1 MASQKIC
8 NLWPYWKAGLTTAN
22 CTATA
27 GNPIVAQW
35 DPLAA
40 WDACPTAGTGGFVPN
55 SGGTGTLAGMP
66 RNFYFTTEAR
76 YLFRYTGP
84 SQLAFY
90 GDDDVWVFVNG
101 RLALDLGAPHERLQG
116 MVTVDAV
123 YGLEVGRTYEI
134 AVFHADRHPR
144 ESNYQL
150 TLSNFE
156 TTKSICEP
164 RCGDE
169 ITTLTEECDD
179 GDAMT
184 DTDGVVNTDGV
195 YGGCDTQCHFG
206 PFCGDGVVFTG
217 VNPET
222 NLPYEQCDRGRENT
236 ATYGTI
242 DGCSPSCQITPACG
256 DGIIDSAFGET
267 CDDGPS
273 NGMMGSSCTNACI
286 KIVL

>member
-1 MASQKIC
+1 
-8 NLWPYWKAGLTTAN
+8 
-22 CTATA
+22 
-27 GNPIVAQW
+27 
-35 DPLAA
+35 
-40 WDACPTAGTGGFVPN
+40 
-55 SGGTGTLAGMP
+55 
-66 RNFYFTTEAR
+66 
-76 YLFRYTGP
+76 
-84 SQLAFY
+84 
-90 GDDDVWVFVNG
+90 
-101 RLALDLGAPHERLQG
+101 
-116 MVTVDAV
+116 
-123 YGLEVGRTYEI
+123 
-134 AVFHADRHPR
+134 
-144 ESNYQL
+144 
-150 TLSNFE
+150 
-156 TTKSICEP
+156 
-164 RCGDE
+164 
-169 ITTLTEECDD
+169 
-179 GDAMT
+179 
-184 DTDGVVNTDGV
+184 VNTDGV

>member
-1 MASQKIC
+1 
-8 NLWPYWKAGLTTAN
+8 
-22 CTATA
+22 
-27 GNPIVAQW
+27 
-35 DPLAA
+35 
-40 WDACPTAGTGGFVPN
+40 VPN

-116 MVTVDAV
+116 MVTVDTT

-156 TTKSICEP
+156 TTRSVCEP

-179 GDAMT
+179 GDAAT
-184 DTDGVVNTDGV
+184 DTDGIVNTDGV

-206 PFCGDGVVFTG
+206 PFCGDGVVFDG
-217 VNPET
+217 INPAT
-222 NLPYEQCDRGRENT
+222 NLPYEQCDRGLENI